1 MSVTA
6 FSRLGSSNAY
16 DNALRNLQSK
26 QTSLANLQE
35 NLTSGKKITTP
46 SDDPTGA
53 AQAERAMNR
62 IARIATDQRALE
74 AQRNDIAQAEGT
86 LGDVS
91 DALQNFREL
100 VVSAGNGTHTPAER
114 TTIAGQ
120 LSGIREQILSLA
132 NTKDSNGMPLF
143 AALGS
148 ALAPFVGPQSVAPD
162 YTFSGLPGQSASGPY
177 SIPFT
182 LDGESAF
189 MNQPA
194 RDGVFN
200 VTITN
205 PATGLIPADRALNTD
220 NVKVTNNAIVAQTAT
235 AMTAYNAGLA
245 PGLPKAEYPDYS
257 VAFSNVVADPVTGM
271 TSVDYT
277 ITETPAGITPGF
289 VAGPTT
295 ISYKTG
301 DTAKLTIPDPTDP
314 ATPPGTAGIPGMTFT
329 ITGVP
334 PIADKANGA
343 TAAKAVN
350 VVGSPA
356 NGDVITIKPKGSVF
370 SVLDSAIQDIGSA
383 SNKNA
388 ASQAVSQAL
397 HNIDISMARV
407 SAIRGQAGDLL
418 GRADRITATNDKRNI
433 EQEANRSRAEDLDM
447 IKGVSDFQNQ
457 QTGYS
462 AALQSYAQ
470 VQKLSLFNF
479 IG

>member
-1 MSVTA
+1 MSVTS
-6 FSRLGSSNAY
+6 FSRLGSANAY
-16 DNALRNLQSK
+16 DNAQRNLQNR

-74 AQRNDIAQAEGT
+74 SQRNSIAAAEGT
-86 LGDVS
+86 LGDIT

-120 LSGIREQILSLA
+120 LSGIKDQILALA

-162 YTFSGLPGQSASGPY
+162 YTFNGLPGQSASGPY
-177 SIPFT
+177 AIPFT

-200 VTITN
+200 VTVTN
-205 PATGLIPADRALNTD
+205 TIAGLIPVDRALVTD
-220 NVKVTNNAIVAQTAT
+220 SVTVTDNAIVTQTAAAT
-235 AMTAYNAGLA
+235 VAYNAALA
-245 PGLPKAEYPDYS
+245 AGLPQVDYPTYAI
-257 VAFSNVVADPVTGM
+257 AFSNVVADPVTGM
-271 TSVDYT
+271 TSVDYS
-277 ITETPAGITPGF
+277 ITETPPLTVGF
-289 VAGPTT
+289 FSGPTT
-295 ISYKTG
+295 VQYKTG
-301 DTAKLTIPDPTDP
+301 ESTKIVIPDTSNP
-314 ATPPGTAGIPGMTFT
+314 AVAGIPGMKFT
-329 ITGVP
+329 ITGTP
-334 PIADKANGA
+334 PTTDKNGA
-343 TAAKAVN
+343 V

-356 NGDVITIKPKGSVF
+356 NGDTITIAPKRSVF
-370 SVLDSAIQDIGSA
+370 SVLDTAITDIGKA

-388 ASQAVSQAL
+388 ATQAVSQSL
-397 HNIDISMARV
+397 HNLDISMARV

-418 GRADRITATNDKRNI
+418 GRADRITVTNDKRNI
-433 EQEANRSRAEDLDM
+433 EQEGNRSRAEDLDM
-447 IKGVSDFQNQ
+447 IKGISDFQNQ